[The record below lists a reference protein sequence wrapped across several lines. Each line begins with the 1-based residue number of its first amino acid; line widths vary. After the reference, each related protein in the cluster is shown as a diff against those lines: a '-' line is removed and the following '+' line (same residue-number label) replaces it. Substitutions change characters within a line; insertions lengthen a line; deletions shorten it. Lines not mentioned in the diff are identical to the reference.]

1 MATWV
6 LPGTIAGFGCVA
18 FVLATFSLTLCRAPS
33 AAGKFTGSI
42 PWTAPSITR
51 TLIARTP
58 FGPRPAAAALIVAVL
73 AIVLVG
79 PSWRGTD
86 IGRANVAADRTPI
99 AADASNPVGGV
110 TSPAKAGAGSLEK
123 VPLSFVRNVGQ
134 ANPEALLYAQG
145 SDYSF
150 AFMRG
155 AANLTLTHA
164 ERRLSLDLRFL
175 AARPDALP
183 EGRGTL
189 PGTANFLYG
198 KDQTKWH
205 TGVPTFG
212 QIAYSELWPGI
223 DMLFAGRDGRLEYT
237 FVAHPGASVKDI
249 GLAYDGADALSIDAG
264 GNLRIDTPAG
274 VLTDTRPDTYQIVR
288 GSRVGVQSHFVLR
301 SKTTFGLA
309 VGAYDPSLPLV
320 IDPGLVY
327 STYLGGS
334 GDDNGFGIAIDT
346 AGNAYVTGFTASNP
360 FPTTTGAYDTS
371 FNGGQDVFVTKL
383 NPAGTSV
390 LYSTYIGGSSND
402 QGLAIAVDANGFAYV
417 TGFTGSTNFPTQ
429 KDPLTIP
436 PVSTVYRPTY
446 QGGST
451 DAFVTK
457 LNQAGTG
464 LVFSTYAGGSGADQG
479 WGIAVHS
486 SGDVYVTGDT
496 TSTNLPV
503 TPPPF
508 RLQST
513 SGGGM
518 DAFFLRLDRF
528 AAAAAYMTYI
538 GGSGADSARAIAI
551 DANRNVYLTGGTTST
566 NFPTTLTP
574 FDTSANGG
582 EDAFATK
589 LAYGGS
595 MTVGGVSYDT
605 YTYAYSSYLGG
616 GGTDRGLGI
625 TVDGTARAYVTG
637 LTSSTNFPTT
647 PGAFATSYGGGANDA
662 FVTKINPGGG
672 TLAYSTYLGGSGDD
686 RGQGIALDSAT
697 DAHIA
702 GRTASSNFPT
712 TPGAYDQ
719 SYNGGDDAFVTK
731 LNPLGNG
738 PLLYSTFLGGSTG
751 ATGNNDRGMAIAVDA
766 AANAYVTGLTAS
778 SDFPTT
784 VGAYDRTANGG
795 QDAFVTKLDMIGAP
809 YTMTLTPATAINTVG
824 NPHTVTATVRDFA
837 GRPVPGVTVRF
848 SVTGANTASGTG
860 SSPTNASGVATF
872 TYTGTHAGADAIH
885 AYADTN
891 NNTTQDVGEPFGNA
905 TKTWTPGAPA
915 TLVLTPPTAT
925 NVVGAQHCV
934 KATVKDAFG
943 NPTPGITVRFSVTPA
958 TSRTPS
964 SGSAV
969 TNAAGEATFCYTSTQ
984 TGADAIHAYADTNNN
999 TTQDVGEPFG
1009 DATKIWKPGV
1019 PATLVLTP
1027 VTATN
1032 VVGTPHTVTA
1042 TVTDAFGN
1050 PTPGITVRFSVT
1062 GPTFPSPSSGSAT
1075 TNGSGVAT
1083 FTFTASLPGTNA
1095 ITAYAD
1101 TNGNGMQDVGEPSG
1115 AATKIWTPPPS
1126 TAFCQVTITNG
1137 GWIIANNGDKATFGG
1152 NAKVSGDGLV
1162 VKGQEVYQDH
1172 GPATPR
1178 MVKATVLLATTCD
1191 ITTSPKI
1198 ATIYGRATVNGSGD
1212 FVFRIDVTDG
1222 GSGGSTDSYGILM
1235 SDGYVSGQHLLGGG
1249 NVDIHKS

>member
-1 MATWV
+1 MAPWS
-6 LPGTIAGFGCVA
+6 LPGTIAGLCCVA
-18 FVLATFSLTLCRAPS
+18 FVTATVSLKLSRAAF
-33 AAGKFTGSI
+33 AADNAAGSI
-42 PWTAPSITR
+42 PWSAPSM
-51 TLIARTP
+51 ARIP
-58 FGPRPAAAALIVAVL
+58 LGRHPLAVLLIVAVW
-73 AIVLVG
+73 AMVLVG
-79 PSWRGTD
+79 PTWRGAD
-86 IGRANVAADRTPI
+86 LGRATVAAERSSA
-99 AADASNPVGGV
+99 AADASNSAGGV
-110 TSPAKAGAGSLEK
+110 TSPAKTGAGSLAK

-155 AANLTLTHA
+155 AANLTLGRHA
-164 ERRLSLDLRFL
+164 DPLSLDLRFL

-198 KDQTKWH
+198 NDQTKWH
-205 TGVPTFG
+205 TGVPTYG

-237 FVAHPGASVKDI
+237 FVAKPGASVEDI
-249 GLAYDGADALSIDAG
+249 GLEYRGADVLSIDAG
-264 GNLRIDTPAG
+264 GNLRIHTSAG

-301 SKTTFGLA
+301 SATTFGLA
-309 VGAYDPSLPLV
+309 VGTYDPRLPLV

-334 GDDNGFGIAIDT
+334 SDDNGFGIAIDT
-346 AGNAYVTGFTASNP
+346 AGNAYVTGFTASSN
-360 FPTTTGAYDTS
+360 FPTNAGAYDTS

-383 NPAGTSV
+383 NPAGTTV

-429 KDPLTIP
+429 KDPLTTP

-503 TPPPF
+503 TPFPF
-508 RLQST
+508 RLQAT

-528 AAAAAYMTYI
+528 AAAAAHMTYI
-538 GGSGADSARAIAI
+538 GGSGSDSARAIAI

-595 MTVGGVSYDT
+595 TTVGGVSYDT

-616 GGTDRGLGI
+616 SGTDRGLGI
-625 TVDGTARAYVTG
+625 TVDGTFRAYLTG
-637 LTSSTNFPTT
+637 LTSSTAFPTT
-647 PGAFATSYGGGANDA
+647 AGAFATSYGGGANDA
-662 FVTKINPGGG
+662 FVTKFNPGGG
-672 TLAYSTYLGGSGDD
+672 TLAYSTYLGGNGDD

-702 GRTASSNFPT
+702 GRTSSSNFPT

-719 SYNGGDDAFVTK
+719 TYNGGDDAFVTK
-731 LNPLGNG
+731 INPAGSA
-738 PLLYSTFLGGSTG
+738 PLLYSTFLGGSSG
-751 ATGNNDRGMAIAVDA
+751 ATGNNDRWMAIAVDA

-809 YTMTLTPATAINTVG
+809 STMTLTPTTATNTVG
-824 NPHTVTATVRDFA
+824 NPHTVTATVRDVA

-848 SVTGANTASGTG
+848 SVTGANTASG
-860 SSPTNASGVATF
+860 SMATNASGVATF
-872 TYTGTHAGADAIH
+872 TYTGTHAGPDAIH

-891 NNTTQDVGEPFGNA
+891 SNSTQNPGEPFADA
-905 TKTWTPGAPA
+905 TKIWTPGAPA

-934 KATVKDAFG
+934 MATVKDAFG

-969 TNAAGEATFCYTSTQ
+969 TNAGGEATFCYTSTQ

-1009 DATKIWKPGV
+1009 DATKIWKPGT

-1042 TVTDAFGN
+1042 TVKDAFMN
-1050 PTPGITVRFSVT
+1050 PVPGITVFFAVT
-1062 GPTFPSPSSGSAT
+1062 WPTFPSPSSGSAP
-1075 TNGSGVAT
+1075 TNAMGQAT

-1101 TNGNGMQDVGEPSG
+1101 TNGNSMQDIGEPSG

-1137 GWIIANNGDKATFGG
+1137 GWIVANNGDRATFGG
-1152 NAKVSGDGLV
+1152 NAKVSGDGST
-1162 VKGQEVYQDH
+1162 VKGQEEYQDH

-1178 MVKATVLLATTCD
+1178 NVKATVLLATTCD
-1191 ITTSPKI
+1191 TSVSPKT
-1198 ATIYGRATVNGSGD
+1198 ATIYGRATVDGSGD

-1235 SDGYVSGQHLLGGG
+1235 SDGYVSGQHALGGG

>member
-6 LPGTIAGFGCVA
+6 LPGTIAGFGCLA
-18 FVLATFSLTLCRAPS
+18 FVLATVSLTHCRPTS
-33 AAGKFTGSI
+33 ATDNFAGSI
-42 PWTAPSITR
+42 RWTAPSITR
-51 TLIARTP
+51 TLIARTV
-58 FGPRPAAAALIVAVL
+58 FGPRPAAAALIVPVL

-79 PSWRGTD
+79 QSWRGAD
-86 IGRANVAADRTPI
+86 MGRANVAADRTSI
-99 AADASNPVGGV
+99 AADAANPVGDV
-110 TSPAKAGAGSLEK
+110 TSPAQTGAGSLEK

-155 AANLTLTHA
+155 AANLTLGRHA
-164 ERRLSLDLRFL
+164 ERQLSLDLRFL

-198 KDQTKWH
+198 NDQTKWH
-205 TGVPTFG
+205 AGVPTYG

-223 DMLFAGRDGRLEYT
+223 DLLFAGGDGRLEYT
-237 FVAHPGASVKDI
+237 FVAHPGASVEDI
-249 GLAYDGADALSIDAG
+249 GLEYGGADALSIDAG

-274 VLTDTRPDTYQIVR
+274 VLTDARPETYQMVGR
-288 GSRVGVQSHFVLR
+288 SRIAVESHFVLR
-301 SKTTFGLA
+301 SATTFGLA
-309 VGAYDPSLPLV
+309 VGAHDRSLPLV

-327 STYLGGS
+327 STYLGGGS
-334 GDDNGFGIAIDT
+334 DDNGFAIANDA
-346 AGNAYVTGFTASNP
+346 AGNAYVTGFTASSN
-360 FPTTTGAYDTS
+360 FPTTAGAYDTS

-402 QGLAIAVDANGFAYV
+402 QGLAIAVDASGFAYV

-429 KDPLTIP
+429 KDPLTTP

-503 TPPPF
+503 TPFPF
-508 RLQST
+508 RLQAT

-528 AAAAAYMTYI
+528 AAAAAHMTYI

-551 DANRNVYLTGGTTST
+551 DANRNVYLTGTTAST
-566 NFPTTLTP
+566 NFPTSLTP
-574 FDTSANGG
+574 FDGSANGG

-595 MTVGGVSYDT
+595 TTVGGVSYDT
-605 YTYAYSSYLGG
+605 YAYGYSTYLGG
-616 GGTDRGLGI
+616 SGIDRGLGI
-625 TVDGTARAYVTG
+625 TVDGTARAYLTG
-637 LTSSTNFPTT
+637 LTTSTNFPTT
-647 PGAFATSYGGGANDA
+647 AGAFATTNGGGDDA
-662 FVTKINPGGG
+662 FVTKVNPGGG
-672 TLAYSTYLGGSGDD
+672 TLAYSTYLGGNGND

-702 GRTASSNFPT
+702 GRTSSSNFPT
-712 TPGAYDQ
+712 TPGAYDE
-719 SYNGGDDAFVTK
+719 SYNGGEDAFVTK
-731 LNPLGNG
+731 LNPAGNA

-766 AANAYVTGLTAS
+766 SGNAYVTGLTAS

-809 YTMTLTPATAINTVG
+809 NSMTLTPATATNTVG
-824 NPHTVTATVRDFA
+824 NKHTVTATVRDFA

-848 SVTGANTASGTG
+848 SVTGANTASG
-860 SSPTNASGVATF
+860 SMATNASGVATF
-872 TYTGTHAGADAIH
+872 IYTGTHAGPDAIH

-891 NNTTQDVGEPFGNA
+891 GSSTQNPGEPFADA
-905 TKTWTPGAPA
+905 TKIWMPGAPA

-934 KATVKDAFG
+934 MATVKDAFG

-969 TNAAGEATFCYTSTQ
+969 TNAGGEATFCYTSTQ
-984 TGADAIHAYADTNNN
+984 TGADAIHAYADTNNS

-1009 DATKIWKPGV
+1009 DATKIWKPGT

-1042 TVTDAFGN
+1042 TVRDAFGN

-1083 FTFTASLPGTNA
+1083 FTFTAALPGTNA

-1152 NAKVSGDGLV
+1152 NAKVSNDGLV

-1198 ATIYGRATVNGSGD
+1198 ATIYGRATVDGSGD

-1235 SDGYVSGQHLLGGG
+1235 SDGYVSGQHALGGG